1 MFSGGLPPLE
11 RELCPVDRI
20 KDTLRDSYG
29 KNISHK
35 ASFLTGFTTPKLR
48 SYNDWMNKKTVV
60 FLIIISILLGFLIG
74 GSLKIFSPGQTS
86 YTRAYTPRVPDELL
100 GESMAFSDIVKAVGP
115 TVVNISTTKILK
127 NDFSPFRHFFESPFG
142 DFFKPFNVPKKR
154 KEQSLGSGVLVSSD
168 GYIITNYH
176 VVDKADEIK
185 VTLFDKQ
192 NYKGKIVGSDP
203 KTDIAVIKISAKG
216 LLDIKWGNS
225 DGIQVG
231 EFVLAFGNPYGF
243 SHTVTMGIVSAVG
256 RANIGVADYE
266 DFIQTDAAINPGNSG
281 GPLVNIRGELVGI
294 NTAIFSRT
302 GGYQGIGFAV
312 PSNMAESVMKQL
324 IKEGKVT
331 RGWIGVTIQGV
342 NAELAMEFG
351 LDKAEG
357 VLVSDVFKGSPAE
370 KAGIKRGDI
379 IIGIKGKKTRNVQT
393 LRNMVAQ
400 NKVGSTLKFEVVSK
414 GRTVFLKVT
423 IAELP
428 KEMVEVATEE
438 PEEGIT
444 EENALAGFSVTD
456 LTAGIAKQLGLSRDE
471 QGVVIVKVEPYS
483 DADKAGL
490 KRGDVIHEM
499 NKKRVINLRDFNNI
513 TPNIRKRD
521 TVLLFI
527 NRGGKKFYI
536 TLKTYS

>member
-1 MFSGGLPPLE
+1 
-11 RELCPVDRI
+11 
-20 KDTLRDSYG
+20 
-29 KNISHK
+29 
-35 ASFLTGFTTPKLR
+35 
-48 SYNDWMNKKTVV
+48 MNKKTIV
-60 FLIIISILLGFLIG
+60 FLVIISISLGFLIG
-74 GSLKIFSPGQTS
+74 GSLKIFSPGQPSQTQ
-86 YTRAYTPRVPDELL
+86 AYTPRVSDELL
-100 GESMAFSDIVKAVGP
+100 GESMAFSDIVKSVGP
-115 TVVNISTTKILK
+115 TVVNISTTKTVK
-127 NDFSPFRHFFESPFG
+127 NDLSPFRRFFESPFG
-142 DFFKPFNVPKKR
+142 DFFEPFRVPKER

-168 GYIITNYH
+168 GYIMTNYH

-203 KTDIAVIKISAKG
+203 KTDIAVIKIPAKG
-216 LLDIKWGNS
+216 LLAIKWGNS

-256 RANIGVADYE
+256 RANVGIADYE

-324 IKEGKVT
+324 IKEGRVT

-342 NAELAMEFG
+342 NAELAREFG
-351 LDKAEG
+351 LDRAEG
-357 VLVSDVFKGSPAE
+357 VLVSDIFKGSPAE
-370 KAGIKRGDI
+370 KAGIQRGDI
-379 IIGIKGKKTRNVQT
+379 IIGINGKKTRDVPT

-400 NKVGSTLKFEVVSK
+400 SRVGSTLKLEIVSEGK
-414 GRTVFLKVT
+414 TIFLKVT
-423 IAELP
+423 ITELP
-428 KEMVEVATEE
+428 KEMVEVTTEE
-438 PEEGIT
+438 PEEGPA

-499 NKKRVINLRDFNNI
+499 NKKRVINLRGFNNI
-513 TPNIRKRD
+513 TPNIRKGD

>member
-1 MFSGGLPPLE
+1 
-11 RELCPVDRI
+11 
-20 KDTLRDSYG
+20 
-29 KNISHK
+29 
-35 ASFLTGFTTPKLR
+35 
-48 SYNDWMNKKTVV
+48 MNKKTVV

-100 GESMAFSDIVKAVGP
+100 AESMAFSDIVKAVGP

-142 DFFKPFNVPKKR
+142 DFFKPFRVPKKR

-192 NYKGKIVGSDP
+192 NYKGKIVGLDP

-216 LLDIKWGNS
+216 LMDIKWGNS

-324 IKEGKVT
+324 IKEGRVT

-342 NAELAMEFG
+342 NAELAREFG

-379 IIGIKGKKTRNVQT
+379 IIGIKGKKTRDVQT

-400 NKVGSTLKFEVVSK
+400 SNVGSTLKFEIVSK

-428 KEMVEVATEE
+428 KEMVEVAIEE

>member
-1 MFSGGLPPLE
+1 
-11 RELCPVDRI
+11 
-20 KDTLRDSYG
+20 
-29 KNISHK
+29 
-35 ASFLTGFTTPKLR
+35 
-48 SYNDWMNKKTVV
+48 MNKKTVV
-60 FLIIISILLGFLIG
+60 FLVIVAIILGFLIG
-74 GSLKIFSPGQTS
+74 GSLKVFSPGQPSQTQ
-86 YTRAYTPRVPDELL
+86 AYPPRVSEELT
-100 GESMAFSDIVKAVGP
+100 GENLAFSDIVKTVGP
-115 TVVNISTTKILK
+115 TVVNISTTKTIRK
-127 NDFSPFRHFFESPFG
+127 NLSPFRHFFESPFG
-142 DFFKPFNVPKKR
+142 DFFEPFSIPKKW

-168 GYIITNYH
+168 GYIMTNYH

-185 VTLFDKQ
+185 VTLFNKQ
-192 NYKGKIVGSDP
+192 NYKGKIVGLDP

-216 LLDIKWGNS
+216 LMAIKWGNS

-256 RANIGVADYE
+256 RANVGIADYE

-281 GPLVNIRGELVGI
+281 GPLVNIRGELIGI

-324 IKEGKVT
+324 IREGRVT

-357 VLVSDVFKGSPAE
+357 VLVSDVFRGSPAE

-379 IIGIKGKKTRNVQT
+379 IIGINGKQTRNVQT
-393 LRNMVAQ
+393 LRNIVAQ
-400 NKVGSTLKFEVVSK
+400 SKVGSALKLEVISEGK
-414 GRTVFLKVT
+414 TVFLKVT
-423 IAELP
+423 TIEFP
-428 KEMVEVATEE
+428 KEMVEVNTEE
-438 PEEGIT
+438 SEEGMA
-444 EENALAGFSVTD
+444 EENALAGFSVTY

-513 TPNIRKRD
+513 TPNIRKGD